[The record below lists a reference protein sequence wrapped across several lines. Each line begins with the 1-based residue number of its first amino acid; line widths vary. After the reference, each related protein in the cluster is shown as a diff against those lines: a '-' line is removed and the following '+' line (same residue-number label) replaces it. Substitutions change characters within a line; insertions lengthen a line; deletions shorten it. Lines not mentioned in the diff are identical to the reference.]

1 MNFAAKF
8 LRTTFLQNTSG
19 RLLLSL
25 IYFEKKK
32 LYAGLNRI
40 LNIVRTVGTV
50 KKTATTV
57 FKLYQELFTCK
68 KSRTFDDN

>member
-8 LRTTFLQNTSG
+8 LRTPFLQNTSG

-57 FKLYQELFTCK
+57 KLYQELFTCK
-68 KSRTFDDN
+68 KSGTFDDN